1 MKCLYREKI
10 YRCGEYLEV
19 EVFPVFKK
27 ANGGRRA
34 KYKPTNEMQARL
46 NQRRAERALIRIL
59 NGNFT
64 EDDIS
69 VTLTFDAKSL
79 PETFEEAERAAKNFL
94 RRVKRLRKK
103 KGLDEIK
110 YVIIPGSGRFH
121 FHIPM
126 SGGLDAKELATMWP
140 YGYCNVIF
148 FRFNENGIEGHA
160 KYIANQFDEDQY
172 GGEDLLSMFD
182 VDEETGEVRENS
194 EGSSS
199 STAGGPPSPILGK
212 AKRAKGKRRYSCSK
226 NIVRPVAEERDG
238 EITSARVEELATV
251 DSGSRKAFE
260 RLYPGYCFSDCKP
273 YYNAENGGYYLQVKM
288 YRQDASFLQT
298 MKKFKQRRSYG

>member
-27 ANGGRRA
+27 ASGGRRA

-46 NQRRAERALIRIL
+46 NQRRAERSLIRIL

-79 PETFEEAERAAKNFL
+79 PESYEDAEKAAKNFL

-103 KGLDEIK
+103 KGLPEIK
-110 YVIIPGSGRFH
+110 YVMIGGSGRYH

-126 SGGLDAKELATMWP
+126 SGGLGDKELAALWP
-140 YGYCNVIF
+140 YGYCNVIH

-182 VDEETGEVRENS
+182 IDEETGEVIENAECRMQNAKS
-194 EGSSS
+194 
-199 STAGGPPSPILGK
+199 
-212 AKRAKGKRRYSCSK
+212 KRAKGKRRYSCSK

-238 EITSARVEELATV
+238 EITSSKVEELATV
-251 DSGSRKAFE
+251 DSGSRRAFE
-260 RLYPGYCFSDCKP
+260 KLYPGYCFSDCKP
-273 YYNAENGGYYLQVKM
+273 YYNSENGGYYLQVKM
-288 YRQDASFLQT
+288 YRQDASFLQSI
-298 MKKFKQRRSYG
+298 KKYKHRR